1 MCLATPMRIERI
13 LNTRRAIVSQGAV
26 MVEVDISLLPDPKVG
41 EHVMVHAGF
50 AIERL
55 SLSEAQERLDLFRK
69 LAELSGEP
77 QAE

>member
-13 LNTRRAIVSQGAV
+13 LNSRRAVVSQGTV
-26 MVEVDISLLPDPKVG
+26 MVEVDTSLLPDPRVG
-41 EHVMVHAGF
+41 EHVIVHAGF

-55 SLSEAQERLDLFRK
+55 SLSEAQERLDLFRRM
-69 LAELSGEP
+69 AELSGEP